1 MTGPGKRSTIKHVNP
16 PPGGVG
22 LREVSMFPEV
32 KQDALKRMS
41 YIEGHLVGIRKML
54 EEDKY
59 CVDVLKQTYA
69 VRRAIEKMESLLL
82 EGHLKSC
89 VVDGIQSGRAEEIVD
104 ELKDLY
110 ILSNK

>member
-1 MTGPGKRSTIKHVNP
+1 
-16 PPGGVG
+16 
-22 LREVSMFPEV
+22 MFPEV
-32 KQDALKRMS
+32 KGDALKRLS
-41 YIEGHLVGIRKML
+41 YIEGHLSGIRKML
-54 EEDKY
+54 EDDKY

-82 EGHLKSC
+82 EGHLQSC
-89 VVDGIQSGRAEEIVD
+89 VVEGIQTSRAEEIVE

>member
-1 MTGPGKRSTIKHVNP
+1 MKTHPQ
-16 PPGGVG
+16 GVWVE
-22 LREVSMFPEV
+22 RVKMFPEV
-32 KQDALKRMS
+32 KDDALKRMS
-41 YIEGHLVGIRKML
+41 YIEGHLAGIRKML

-89 VVDGIQSGRAEEIVD
+89 VVDGIQSGRAEAIVD

>member
-1 MTGPGKRSTIKHVNP
+1 
-16 PPGGVG
+16 
-22 LREVSMFPEV
+22 MFTEV
-32 KQDALKRMS
+32 KEDALKRLS
-41 YIEGHLVGIRKML
+41 YIEGHLSGIRKML

-82 EGHLKSC
+82 AGHLKSC
-89 VVDGIQSGRAEEIVD
+89 VVEGIQTGRAEEIVE